1 MKQSPLLIA
10 AYMLQPAANAQKFE
24 NLDVLDQRIAIATDS
39 IIGSPGGAVSPL
51 DRRLSM
57 PACASQVDITRIDHS
72 SLALYC
78 AGPTWR
84 IRVPLVANAIAET
97 LPLEPQNLNK
107 PIVRRGDI
115 VEARYEADDFDL
127 SLMMVALENGTE
139 GETIRVKN
147 VETGRQT
154 SAVVTR
160 LGEVSIFP

>member
-24 NLDVLDQRIAIATDS
+24 NLDVLDQRIATATKFNYWIA
-39 IIGSPGGAVSPL
+39 GRVPC
-51 DRRLSM
+51 RRWIADFLM
-57 PACASQVDITRIDHS
+57 PACASQVDITRIDNS

-127 SLMMVALENGTE
+127 SLMMVALGKWN
-139 GETIRVKN
+139 
-147 VETGRQT
+147 
-154 SAVVTR
+154 
-160 LGEVSIFP
+160 